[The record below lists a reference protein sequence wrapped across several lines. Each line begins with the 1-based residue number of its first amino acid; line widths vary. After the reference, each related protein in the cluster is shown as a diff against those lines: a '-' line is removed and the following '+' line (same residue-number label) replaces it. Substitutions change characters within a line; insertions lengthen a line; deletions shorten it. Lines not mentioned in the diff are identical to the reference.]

1 MFLKIPPTSTGFF
14 EAFVILSFQHHGLR
28 RKWNSYSF
36 YHPLQESNYQTANN
50 LRIQEVAKFVYYS
63 LLPTPPLPHQ
73 KNRSLCE
80 VIWHNSFDTP
90 EFSHLLTTHTTQYML
105 QKSNFL
111 SCNWD
116 PFSFS
121 FQFISL
127 PLNDSQPG

>member
-1 MFLKIPPTSTGFF
+1 MFLKIPPTSAGFF
-14 EAFVILSFQHHGLR
+14 EASVILSFQHHGLH

-36 YHPLQESNYQTANN
+36 YQPLRENNYQTAKN
-50 LRIQEVAKFVYYS
+50 LCIQELANFVYYS
-63 LLPTPPLPHQ
+63 PHQ
-73 KNRSLCE
+73 NKNRNLYE

-90 EFSHLLTTHTTQYML
+90 EFSHLLDTHTTQYLL

-111 SCNWD
+111 SCSWD